1 MNQSVIIAI
10 VGAES
15 TGKSALAEAVSQRLG
30 LATGL
35 QTTWVPELL
44 RGWCDERGRTP
55 MEHEQQSIAEQQG
68 ALIDQAAK
76 SHELV
81 ICDTTPLMI
90 AVYSQMVF
98 GDTSLYPMAVAWQ
111 RRCMLTLLTALD
123 LPWIA
128 DGLMRDGPHVREP
141 VDALL
146 RQHLIGAG
154 LPWSL
159 VGGQGDARIEAAIDA
174 IAPLLRQRAT
184 PRDGLFSRL
193 AERDAAQPEWRW
205 ACDQCDSPE
214 CEHAAKRIGEAGSSR
229 LA

>member
-15 TGKSALAEAVSQRLG
+15 TGKSALAKALSDRLAM
-30 LATGL
+30 ATGL
-35 QTTWVPELL
+35 RTTWVPEHL
-44 RGWCDERGRTP
+44 RDWCDERGRTP
-55 MEHEQQSIAEQQG
+55 MEHEQQSIAERQ
-68 ALIDQAAK
+68 AARIDQAAMT
-76 SHELV
+76 HELV

-90 AVYSQMVF
+90 AVYSEMVF

-111 RRCMLTLLTALD
+111 QRCALTLLTALD

-146 RQHLIGAG
+146 RKHLIGAG

-159 VGGQGDARIEAAIDA
+159 VSGQGDARIEAAIDA
-174 IAPLLRQRAT
+174 IAPVLRQRAT

-214 CEHAAKRIGEAGSSR
+214 CEHAAKRIGNTAASLR
-229 LA
+229 R